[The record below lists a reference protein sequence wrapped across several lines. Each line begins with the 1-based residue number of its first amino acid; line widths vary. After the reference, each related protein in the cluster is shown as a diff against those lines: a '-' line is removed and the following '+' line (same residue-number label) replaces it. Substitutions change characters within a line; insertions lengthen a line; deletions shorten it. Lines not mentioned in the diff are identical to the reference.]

1 MQLYLYEQ
9 QHVEILRKAAPECMV
24 LLKSDGSFPLKNP
37 GKIALYG
44 SGARNTIKGGTGSGD
59 VNVRHFT
66 TIEEGLESAG
76 FTITTKAWLDTYE
89 EVRRQAHQSF
99 VKEIKEKA
107 KEKGVPAILLGMGA
121 VMPEPEYEIPLEKDG
136 GTAIYVLARI
146 SGEGADREEVCGD
159 FRLTETEVRDILALS
174 GRYEKFL
181 LVLNTGGVVDLSP
194 VMEVKNILLLSQTG
208 MTIGDSFVDVLL
220 GKSYPSGKL
229 ASTWTGQKNDRLPG
243 DFGGQDDTRYRE
255 GIYVGY
261 RYFDTVDQAPLF
273 PFGYGLGYT
282 TFTIKEPE
290 VFLDKTEVTV
300 KVIVENT
307 GTAPGKEVVQL
318 YVSVPSGKLDQP
330 YQTLAAFAKTRE
342 LKPGETQEAVLSF
355 SLEEISSFD
364 TRQSA
369 EILEAGDYVL
379 RVGNSSRN
387 TTVCG
392 VVHLDDEI
400 IVSRLMH
407 VGGEP
412 EFEDWKPEPAVLEH
426 TRERDALDEKIRK
439 NKIPVLTLKADS
451 CQVPDAKEVENE
463 ERTKDCTTKCVGLT
477 GKSAAE
483 DEELLEETAGEAEE
497 LLKLLDTMSDSELAY
512 LCIGGYQE
520 EGSKSVIGNAGF
532 AVAGSA
538 GETTRRYEA
547 QGIPALVMADGP
559 AGLRLS
565 RQYGVDEQGIYAVG
579 DTVPAAFLDYIDEQV
594 LALFGKDKEEAP
606 RTGKIYDQYCSA
618 IPVGTALAQSWNVE
632 LCEVCADLVGSE
644 MERFKVHLW
653 LAPAL
658 NIHRSP
664 LCGRNFEYYSE
675 DPLVSGKMAAAI
687 TRGVQK
693 HPGCGVTIKHFVCNN
708 QETNRFHSN
717 SIVSER
723 ALRDLY
729 MRGFQIAVKEAQ
741 PHAVMTSYNLLNG
754 EHTSQRADII
764 KQVLRR
770 EWGFKGIVMSD
781 WVTPGIPTGQT
792 YKYPYA
798 CASGSIKAGNDIMM
812 PGGAGD
818 HTDLMEALSNP
829 EHPYPITREDLKE
842 CAYRVASMARKL
854 QGE

>member
-1 MQLYLYEQ
+1 MQLHQYEKE
-9 QHVEILRKAAPECMV
+9 HIDILRKAAPECMV
-24 LLKSDGSFPLKNP
+24 LLKSDGSFPMKNP

-66 TIEEGLESAG
+66 TIEEGLENAG
-76 FTITTKAWLDTYE
+76 FTITTRSWLDSYE
-89 EVRRQAHQSF
+89 EVRKNAHQNF
-99 VKEIKEKA
+99 VKKIKETA

-121 VMPEPEYEIPLEKDG
+121 VMPEPEYELPLDG
-136 GTAIYVLARI
+136 DGDTAIYVLARI
-146 SGEGADREEVCGD
+146 SGEGSDREDRCGD

-174 GRYEKFL
+174 GQYEKFL

-208 MTIGDSFVDVLL
+208 MTIGDSFADVLL

-229 ASTWTGQKNDRLPG
+229 ASTWTGQGNDRLPG
-243 DFGGQDDTRYRE
+243 DFGEQDDTRYRE

-261 RYFDTVDQAPLF
+261 RYFDTVDQEPLF

-282 TFTIKEPE
+282 TFTIKEPK

-300 KVIVENT
+300 KVTVKNT
-307 GTAPGKEVVQL
+307 GASSGKEVVQL

-330 YQTLAAFAKTRE
+330 YQTLAAFVKTGE
-342 LKPGETQEAVLSF
+342 LKPGETKNAVLSF
-355 SLEEISSFD
+355 SMEELSYFD
-364 TRQSA
+364 TEQSA
-369 EILEAGDYVL
+369 EILEAGNYVL

-387 TTVCG
+387 TEVCG
-392 VVHLDDEI
+392 VIRLTEEI
-400 IVSRLMH
+400 VVSRLSH

-412 EFEDWKPEPAVLEH
+412 DFEDWKPEPEVLKSR
-426 TRERDALDEKIRK
+426 REKDALDEKIRE
-439 NKIPVLTLKADS
+439 NKIPVLTLRADS
-451 CQVPDAKEVENE
+451 CQLQDDKEAKRAEL
-463 ERTKDCTTKCVGLT
+463 TKDSVEK
-477 GKSAAE
+477 
-483 DEELLEETAGEAEE
+483 DEELLE
-497 LLKLLDTMSDSELAY
+497 LLDAMSDSELAY
-512 LCIGGYQE
+512 LCIGGYRE
-520 EGSKSVIGNAGF
+520 EGSKSVIGNAGC

-538 GETTRRYEA
+538 GETTRRYED

-565 RQYGVDEQGIYAVG
+565 RQYGVDDQGVYAAG

-606 RTGKIYDQYCSA
+606 RSGKIYDQYCSA

-632 LCEVCADLVGSE
+632 LCESCADLVGSE

-658 NIHRSP
+658 NIHRSA

-675 DPLVSGKMAAAI
+675 DPLLSGKMAAAI

-693 HPGCGVTIKHFVCNN
+693 HTGCGVTIKHFVCNN

-723 ALRDLY
+723 ALRDIY
-729 MRGFQIAVKEAQ
+729 MKGFQIAVQEAQ

-764 KQVLRR
+764 KQVLRQ
-770 EWGFKGIVMSD
+770 EWGFEGIVMSD

-818 HTDLMEALSNP
+818 HADLMEALSNP

-842 CAYRVASMARKL
+842 CAYRVGAMARRRERKR
-854 QGE
+854 